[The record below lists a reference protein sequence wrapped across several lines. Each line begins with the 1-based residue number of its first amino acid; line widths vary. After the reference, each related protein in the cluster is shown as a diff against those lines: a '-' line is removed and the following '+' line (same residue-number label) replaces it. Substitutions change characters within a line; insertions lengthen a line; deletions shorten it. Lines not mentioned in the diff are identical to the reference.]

1 MLLNND
7 RPQRVLCPVLR
18 VSLKPIKPVIHVS
31 EQNLI
36 LYFFF
41 VISRHG
47 DGAYYEHGPRT
58 LRPSGVAGA
67 NTLQLIEDIGID
79 VSLTLLKYLCHI
91 WSYLYLGFAL
101 CFSHTEIPHDNDTI
115 RR

>member
-79 VSLTLLKYLCHI
+79 VSLTFLKYLSDYVRAYVI
-91 WSYLYLGFAL
+91 SLFRL
-101 CFSHTEIPHDNDTI
+101 CTLLFTYRDTS
-115 RR
+115 